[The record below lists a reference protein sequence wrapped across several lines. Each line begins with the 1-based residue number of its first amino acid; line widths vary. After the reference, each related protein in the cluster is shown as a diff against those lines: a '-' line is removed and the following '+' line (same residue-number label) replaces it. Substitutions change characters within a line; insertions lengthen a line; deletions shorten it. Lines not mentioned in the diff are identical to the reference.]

1 MPSLDDIL
9 KKNATKAKLVPNR
22 ASIATEDRPYS
33 KFEYEPPVNTSTLQ
47 NSLHHNAYSGETE
60 EIEDIENWQQTDNKP
75 ATNRQQTSNKPIT
88 KPQQPVDKKRYE
100 KENWQQSG
108 NETGNTTDNK
118 VTTKWQQTDNK
129 VATKTSFSELVG
141 LQRNIIILICH
152 ECKNSRSRT
161 TEALT
166 LEHISTALK
175 CSTGVVKTT
184 IQRLEKK
191 GCLLRKEFKN
201 GRGGWSKYEL
211 PDNIYHDAVR
221 SETDNKVATK
231 WQQTDNKVA
240 TKPATEPT
248 TSLSSSSSILNIKET
263 TTNQL
268 SDEWSFDISPYSKF
282 GFTLS
287 QLKQL
292 SSLEIIS
299 AADVEQSLIE
309 FHHDLT
315 NNMLPAIKTGKIN
328 FLMGLLRS
336 GHSYVS
342 EDFKNE
348 QEALISEMANRA
360 ESKRKKLLEDR
371 FVVWESSLTQ
381 EERKAIEDRIPLPL
395 RVALRAH
402 GVNNLEVRTWL
413 FNYYLQ
419 ASKSDNK

>member
-9 KKNATKAKLVPNR
+9 KKSATKAKLVPSR
-22 ASIATEDRPYS
+22 VSIATADRPYS
-33 KFEYEPPVNTSTLQ
+33 KFEYETSL
-47 NSLHHNAYSGETE
+47 ETE
-60 EIEDIENWQQTDNKP
+60 EIQDKEKWQQTDNKVT
-75 ATNRQQTSNKPIT
+75 TNQQQTDNKVT
-88 KPQQPVDKKRYE
+88 TNPQQPVNKTELK
-100 KENWQQSG
+100 KENWQQTG

-118 VTTKWQQTDNK
+118 PTTNQQQSGNK
-129 VATKTSFSELVG
+129 VATKTTFSELVG

-152 ECKNSRSRT
+152 ECKNSRSKT

-166 LEHISTALK
+166 LEHLSITLK

-221 SETDNKVATK
+221 SETDNKLATN
-231 WQQTDNKVA
+231 WQQTDNKLA

-248 TSLSSSSSILNIKET
+248 TSLSSSSSVLNIKET

-292 SSLEIIS
+292 SSLEVIS

-336 GHSYVS
+336 GHSYIS
-342 EDFKNE
+342 EDFKSE
-348 QEALISEMANRA
+348 QEALISEMADRA
-360 ESKRKKLLEDR
+360 ENKRKKILEDK
-371 FVVWESSLTQ
+371 FILWEASLSD
-381 EERKAIEDRIPLPL
+381 EERKSVENKVPLHL
-395 RVALRAH
+395 RVMFQAH
-402 GVNNLEVRTWL
+402 GIANLEIKGWL
-413 FNYYLQ
+413 FNYYLKTT
-419 ASKSDNK
+419 SN